1 MIDHEKNRHCEDRR
15 QSEGGIALVTAL
27 LVSTILLGLGMAVV
41 FSATTDT
48 SITRSQRVSEQAFF
62 AADAGIALG
71 RRALARAV
79 EEEFLKISN
88 GTANYGNRGYYSLP
102 NIPANGALPY
112 IEVIPDP
119 VTSPNYQFY
128 TNVKNRVGVLTQAA
142 GSKTRLD
149 ALNGTS
155 YEVAVVPTSRLITF
169 VPDAANPSI
178 AREDI
183 RINYSIK
190 VTGRTNTGA
199 SAVVVETGRM
209 TTSFTLTN
217 TAVAGTDRAFS
228 FSGFGAFFD
237 NGDTTASNFLAAG
250 TFKGPV
256 HTNSHFSFDSGRTVN
271 FANLVSQVDDY
282 IRYDSTN
289 FSQGHKAIPTA
300 DVKGINISSEGY
312 KRTDAVPLPD
322 NNFSQEYAVI
332 NGTGIRDLKS
342 DGTPVDPPGR
352 MPVDAQGKSLAIFD
366 SSGRVTPD
374 ALAVNLRD
382 ASNAQP
388 VVSGNGSNRKIADG
402 VYVSSSDGST
412 IGGAGI
418 YVQGNAEIQ
427 LKATGTNNADQ
438 LYLIKQGSTTTTV
451 RVNAAT
457 NQTVITAGSKTRTY
471 TGVPTD
477 KSNPL
482 SPKPGVSLFVNGSIT
497 SLRGGVEG
505 STKVPALA
513 PSTALTITAQRD
525 IVVTGDIKYSD
536 AVVDALGDP
545 VANYSNKKNVL
556 GLFTNDGNVELNP
569 NSSYVAGGGL
579 SLEMHAAVVAFN
591 KSTSNDGSGE
601 IEGSITFTGD
611 TTKLSSSDKWTL
623 VGSRVQ
629 AKINNI
635 GFSTRNVFFD
645 VRFQG
650 GTFSPPFFPGT
661 KYTLGKPAV
670 NGSVVLSGVGIPT
683 ATGVNWYRE
692 NK

>member
-1 MIDHEKNRHCEDRR
+1 MMDYEKNRCREGQR
-15 QSEGGIALVTAL
+15 QGERGIALVTAL
-27 LVSTILLGLGMAVV
+27 LVSTMLLGLGMAIA
-41 FSATTDT
+41 FSSTTDT
-48 SITRSQRVSEQAFF
+48 SITRSQRISEQAFF

-71 RRALARAV
+71 RQALAKAI
-79 EEEFLKISN
+79 EEEFLAISN
-88 GTANYGNRGYYSLP
+88 GTAAYGTKGFFNLP
-102 NIPANGALPY
+102 VIPVDGEIPY

-128 TNVKNRVGVLTQAA
+128 TNVKNRVAALTQAA
-142 GSKTRLD
+142 GSKARLA

-155 YEVAVVPTSRLITF
+155 YEVSVVPTSRVITF
-169 VPDAANPSI
+169 VRDAVNPSV

-190 VTGRTNTGA
+190 VTGRTDTGA

-237 NGDTTASNFLAAG
+237 NGDTSASSFLAAG

-256 HTNSHFSFDSGRTVN
+256 HTNTHFAFDSDRQVN
-271 FANLVSQVDDY
+271 FANLVSQVDNY
-282 IRYDSTN
+282 IRYDSSN
-289 FSQGHKAIPTA
+289 FSQGHKSIPTA
-300 DVKGINISSEGY
+300 DMKGINISSEGY
-312 KRTDAVPLPD
+312 KKTDTVPLPD

-332 NGTGIRDLKS
+332 NGTGIRDLRS
-342 DGTPVDPPGR
+342 DGSPVDPPASI
-352 MPVDAQGKSLAIFD
+352 PADAQGKPLPVFD
-366 SSGRVTPD
+366 SSGRVTPE
-374 ALAVNLRD
+374 ALAANLRD
-382 ASNAQP
+382 ASNAKP
-388 VVSGNGSNRKIADG
+388 AITGTGSNKKIANG
-402 VYVSSSDGST
+402 VYVASSDGST

-418 YVQGNAEIQ
+418 YVQGDAEIQ
-427 LKATGTNNADQ
+427 LKTAGTGSADQ
-438 LYLIKQGSTTTTV
+438 LYVIKQGSTTTTI
-451 RVNAAT
+451 RVNAAS
-457 NQTVITAGSKTRTY
+457 NQTVITSGSKSKTY
-471 TGVPTD
+471 DGVPTD

-482 SPKPGVSLFVNGSIT
+482 ATKPGVSLFVNGAIT

-525 IVVTGDIKYSD
+525 ITITGDLKYKD
-536 AVVDALGDP
+536 TVVDALGDP
-545 VANYSNKKNVL
+545 VANYNDRKNVL
-556 GLFTNDGNVELNP
+556 GIFTNDGNVELNP
-569 NSSYVAGGGL
+569 NSSYISGSGL
-579 SLEMHAAVVAFN
+579 SLEIHAAVVAFN
-591 KSTSNDGSGE
+591 KNTSNDGGG
-601 IEGSITFTGD
+601 IEGSIVFTGD
-611 TTKLSSSDKWTL
+611 TDNLKSTDKWTL

-629 AKINNI
+629 SKINNI
-635 GFSTRNVFFD
+635 GYSTRNVFFD

-661 KYTLGKPAV
+661 KYSLGKPAV
-670 NGSVVLSGVGIPT
+670 TGSVVLSGVGLPT

>member
-1 MIDHEKNRHCEDRR
+1 MMHHEKNRRCEDRR
-15 QSEGGIALVTAL
+15 QSERGIALVTAL
-27 LVSTILLGLGMAVV
+27 LVSTILLGLGMAIA
-41 FSATTDT
+41 FSTTTDT
-48 SITRSQRVSEQAFF
+48 TITRSQRISEQAFF

-71 RRALARAV
+71 RRALARAI
-79 EEEFLKISN
+79 EEEFLSISN
-88 GTANYGNRGYYSLP
+88 GTAAYGTKGFFNLP
-102 NIPANGALPY
+102 VIPVDGTLPY

-128 TNVKNRVGVLTQAA
+128 VNVKNRVAALTQAA
-142 GSKTRLD
+142 GSKNRLD

-155 YEVAVVPTSRLITF
+155 YEVSVVPTSRMITF

-178 AREDI
+178 AREEV

-217 TAVAGTDRAFS
+217 TAIAGTERAFS

-237 NGDTTASNFLAAG
+237 NGDTTATSALAAG

-256 HTNSHFSFDSGRTVN
+256 HTNTHFAFNSDRNVN
-271 FANLVSQVDDY
+271 FANLVSQVDNF
-282 IRYDSTN
+282 IRYDSSR
-289 FSQGHKAIPTA
+289 FSDGHRGIPTA
-300 DVKGINISSEGY
+300 DMKGINISSEGY
-312 KRTDAVPLPD
+312 KRTDSVPLPD

-342 DGTPVDPPGR
+342 DGSPVDPPSSIPADAAGNPL
-352 MPVDAQGKSLAIFD
+352 PVFD
-366 SSGRVTPD
+366 SSGRVTAD
-374 ALAVNLRD
+374 TLAANLRN
-382 ASNAQP
+382 ASNAKP
-388 VVSGNGSNRKIADG
+388 TISGSGSNRKIANG
-402 VYVSSSDGST
+402 VYVASSDGST
-412 IGGAGI
+412 ISGAGI
-418 YVQGNAEIQ
+418 YVQGDAEIQ
-427 LKATGTNNADQ
+427 LKAAGTGNADQ
-438 LYLIKQGSTTTTV
+438 LYIIRQGSTTTTV
-451 RVNAAT
+451 RVNEAT
-457 NQTVITAGSKTRTY
+457 KQTVVTSGSKTTTY
-471 TGVPTD
+471 DGVPTD

-482 SPKPGVSLFVNGSIT
+482 APKPGVSLFVNGSIT

-513 PSTALTITAQRD
+513 PSTAVTITAQRD
-525 IVVTGDIKYSD
+525 IVVTGDLKYSD
-536 AVVDALGDP
+536 SVVDALGDP
-545 VANYSNKKNVL
+545 VANYSDRKNVL

-569 NSSYVAGGGL
+569 NSNYISGSGL

-591 KSTSNDGSGE
+591 KNTSNDGGG
-601 IEGSITFTGD
+601 IEGSIVFTGD
-611 TTKLSSSDKWTL
+611 SGDLRSTDKWTL

-629 AKINNI
+629 SKINNI
-635 GFSTRNVFFD
+635 GFNTRNVFFD

-661 KYTLGKPAV
+661 KYSLGKPAV
-670 NGSVVLSGVGIPT
+670 TGSVVLSGVGAPT